1 VSKGSYT
8 DFISAVGQRESGNNY
23 SVVATPGYLGR
34 FQFDE
39 GALKA
44 IGFYNGDSTAAIDF
58 VGTWT
63 SKAAGYGVASK
74 ADFLASH
81 AAQDAAILDWFNLID
96 SELTRENLQG
106 YEGQTI
112 GGVLITESGM
122 LAGAHLAGVGGL
134 KAFLTSGGSQ
144 NFADF
149 NGTHVSD
156 YLSQFGGY
164 DTPYPDG
171 AASGSTTTP
180 PAASTPTPAPTP
192 APDPTTTTP
201 PAASPTAGGDNLT
214 VTAAA
219 HEIHAGAGADTISA
233 ANYTGQTYLRGDDGA
248 DSIQGGAGFDDIN
261 GNVGADTIDGGSG
274 GGDWLVGG
282 KDGDRITAHAGANI
296 LYGNLGGDTLN
307 AGSGNDLLRGGQD
320 NDVLVGGAGR
330 NWLSGDRGAD
340 TITGGGGADIFHTF
354 SGAGVDVVT
363 DFHLSEGDR
372 VQLDHGTTYALHQ
385 SGADTVIDMG
395 NGDSMVLQNVQMSSL
410 TSGWIFS

>member
-1 VSKGSYT
+1 MSKGTYT
-8 DFISAVGQRESGNNY
+8 DFLSAVGQRESGNNY

-58 VGTWT
+58 IGTWT
-63 SKAAGYGVASK
+63 SKAASYGVASK

-96 SELTRENLQG
+96 QELTNQNLQG

-156 YLSQFGGY
+156 YLSLFGGY

-171 AASGSTTTP
+171 AASGSTP
-180 PAASTPTPAPTP
+180 TPTPAPTP
-192 APDPTTTTP
+192 TPTPTP
-201 PAASPTAGGDNLT
+201 PTETGPTAGDDNLA
-214 VTAAA
+214 VSAAA
-219 HEIHAGAGADTISA
+219 HEIHAGAGADTINA
-233 ANYTGQTYLRGDDGA
+233 ANYSGQTYLRGDDGA
-248 DSIQGGAGFDDIN
+248 DSVQGGSGFDDIN
-261 GNVGADTIDGGSG
+261 GNVGADTIDGGAG

-282 KDGDRITAHAGANI
+282 KDGDRITAHGGANI
-296 LYGNLGGDTLN
+296 LYGNIGADTLT
-307 AGSGNDLLRGGQD
+307 AGSGADLLRGGQD
-320 NDVLVGGAGR
+320 NDVLVGGVGR
-330 NWLSGDRGAD
+330 NWLSGDRGSD
-340 TITGGGGADIFHTF
+340 TMTGGGGADVFHTF
-354 SGAGVDVVT
+354 SGAGLDVVT

-372 VQLDHGTTYALHQ
+372 VQLDHGTTYTLHQ

-395 NGDSMVLQNVQMSSL
+395 NGDSMVLQNVQLSTLS
-410 TSGWIFS
+410 SGWIFT